1 MDVDTDLDLDLLV
14 VGSGIAGLTAALR
27 AADRGLRVA
36 VVTKGT
42 VDQAATSWAQGGVA
56 AVLGLVPEDSL
67 QQHVDDT
74 LRAGAGL
81 CDEDAVRVLIDEG
94 PARVHELIELGAT
107 FDRDPDGTL
116 QLAREGGHVYP
127 RVVHAGGAATGAE
140 IERALVA
147 AAQRNAVRVEEFTLA
162 VGLIVEAGRCAGVRV
177 HHAGVERDV
186 RAAHTLV
193 ATGGAGQM
201 FALTTNPLEATGD
214 GVAIAL
220 RSGVPVA
227 DVEFMQFHPT
237 ALAIDRLPRPL
248 LSEALRGDG
257 ALLRTAGGDR
267 FVDELQ
273 PRDIVSRAIT
283 AQMLE
288 SGLDHAFLD
297 VTPIH
302 EFEDQFP
309 SLAKILADAGLDP
322 ARDWLPVAP
331 AAHYLSG
338 GIVVDLD
345 GASALPHLWAAG
357 EAACSGVHGA
367 NRLASN
373 SLLDGLVFGAR
384 VVDAIAKGR
393 TEAEPTGVM
402 RCLLDAGGSWRARH
416 VALPAAGVAGSVI
429 ERDDFQRA
437 MTLGAGVL
445 RDAASLADAT
455 TAAAA
460 ARASDDVELANLG
473 IVASALVQ
481 SAAIRE
487 ESRGAHARVD
497 FPRRDDERWRL
508 RIVVG

>member
-1 MDVDTDLDLDLLV
+1 MGDDLDLLV

-27 AADRGLRVA
+27 AADHGLRVA

-56 AVLGLVPEDSL
+56 AVLGLVPDDSL
-67 QQHVDDT
+67 DLHVGDT

-81 CDEDAVRVLIDEG
+81 CDEDAVRVLIEEG
-94 PARVHELIELGAT
+94 PARVNDLIDLGAT

-116 QLAREGGHVYP
+116 QLAREGGHEHP

-147 AAQRNAVRVEEFTLA
+147 AAHRNSVRVDEFTLA
-162 VGLIVEAGRCAGVRV
+162 VGLLVEGGRCVGVRV
-177 HHAGVERDV
+177 RHGGIEREV
-186 RAAHTLV
+186 RASHVLI

-237 ALAIDRLPRPL
+237 ALAVDRLPRPL

-257 ALLRTAGGDR
+257 ALLRNARGER
-267 FVDELQ
+267 FIDELQ

-283 AQMLE
+283 AEMLE
-288 SGLDHAFLD
+288 SGTDHAFLD
-297 VTPIH
+297 VSPIH
-302 EFEDQFP
+302 EFADQFP

-322 ARDWLPVAP
+322 AHDWLPVAP

-345 GASALPHLWAAG
+345 GASAVPHLWAAG

-384 VVDAIAKGR
+384 VVDAIVKGR
-393 TEAEPTGVM
+393 TEAEATGVM
-402 RCLLDAGGSWRARH
+402 RCLLDPTGPWQARRL
-416 VALPAAGVAGSVI
+416 ALAPRRTGHAAI
-429 ERDDFQRA
+429 ERSEFQRA

-445 RDAASLADAT
+445 RDAASLADAAA
-455 TAAAA
+455 AAAA
-460 ARASDDVELANLG
+460 ARTSDDAELANLG
-473 IVASALVQ
+473 TVATALVE
-481 SAAIRE
+481 AASLRE

-497 FPRRDDERWRL
+497 FPQRDDEHWRV